1 MLNHRDR
8 RSLAVARPPHLPVG
22 LRSPRPSSGLTPD
35 QALASLRA
43 GLEFFFAE
51 TSPAAIAA
59 EMAADR
65 HRVQTL
71 RRAIADRIE
80 ADLTIL
86 DALTPDADLEDGH
99 DVEDVTLPMRGGCA
113 A

>member
-1 MLNHRDR
+1 MLNHRER
-8 RSLAVARPPHLPVG
+8 RSLALARPLLLPAG

-35 QALASLRA
+35 QALDSLRA
-43 GLEFFFAE
+43 GLDYFFAE
-51 TSPAAIAA
+51 TSPAEIAA
-59 EMAADR
+59 ERAADR
-65 HRVQTL
+65 HRVQAL
-71 RRAIADRIE
+71 RREIADRIE
-80 ADLTIL
+80 ADIAIL